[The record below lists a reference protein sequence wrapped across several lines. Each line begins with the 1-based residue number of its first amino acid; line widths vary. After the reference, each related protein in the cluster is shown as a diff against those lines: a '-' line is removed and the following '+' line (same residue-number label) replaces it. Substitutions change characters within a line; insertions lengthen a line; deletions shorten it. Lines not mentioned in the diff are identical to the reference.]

1 MFKFFKKNDSKDYN
15 KKNEEFLTK
24 VASLLIHAAKIDENY
39 TDKEKKIIKKTLIQ
53 LGIKESEADQIML
66 TAEINEEKSNQILD
80 FTREIK
86 NADSEFKIKI
96 TETLWSIIYSNK
108 EEDMYE
114 SNLMR
119 RLSGLLYLDNKIV
132 GDIKEKIKAK
142 FAKWLISSMINVLN
156 VN

>member
-1 MFKFFKKNDSKDYN
+1 MFKFFKNNDSKDYSN
-15 KKNEEFLTK
+15 KNEELLTK
-24 VASLLIHAAKIDENY
+24 TASLLIHAAKIDENY
-39 TDKEKKIIKKTLIQ
+39 TDNERKIIKKTLIQ

-142 FAKWLISSMINVLN
+142 FAK
-156 VN
+156 

>member
-1 MFKFFKKNDSKDYN
+1 MFDFFKKKDESSFSEQDLILN
-15 KKNEEFLTK
+15 
-24 VASLLIHAAKIDENY
+24 VACLLIHAAKIDENY

-142 FAKWLISSMINVLN
+142 FAK
-156 VN
+156 